1 MPIYNF
7 KLSKGI
13 KKELNKFAEENKHL
27 EKYIFDYKWNRWLR
41 NNKIMLDNENE
52 MLKSKGYDK
61 NLYDKLYFSV
71 RYYYVKKAKEKEMEK
86 ENGKVKVKLKY
97 VPMTLEL
104 RDLIEKHLREHI
116 NVQPKLSFETFLQNE
131 TKKNKYNEMMNILLY
146 NEYSEKDAMK
156 RIKKAYKNRYF
167 ILIKK

>member
-7 KLSKGI
+7 KLSKEI

-27 EKYIFDYKWNRWLR
+27 EKYIFDYKWNRWLE

-52 MLKSKGYDK
+52 MLKRKGYDK

-71 RYYYVKKAKEKEMEK
+71 RYYYVKKAKEKE
-86 ENGKVKVKLKY
+86 NGNGNGKVKLKY

-131 TKKNKYNEMMNILLY
+131 TNKSKYNEMVNILLY

-156 RIKKAYKNRYF
+156 RIKKAYKNRYS
-167 ILIKK
+167 ILIK

>member
-7 KLSKGI
+7 KLSKEI

-27 EKYIFDYKWNRWLR
+27 EKYIFDYKWNRWLE

-52 MLKSKGYDK
+52 MLKRKGYDK

-71 RYYYVKKAKEKEMEK
+71 RYYYVKKAKA
-86 ENGKVKVKLKY
+86 NGNANGNGNGKVKLKY

-131 TKKNKYNEMMNILLY
+131 TNKSKYNEMVNILLY
-146 NEYSEKDAMK
+146 KEYSEKDAMK
-156 RIKKAYKNRYF
+156 RIKKAYKNRYS
-167 ILIKK
+167 ILIK